1 VTIFSAALL
10 VVVVGGPTTAVQAHG
25 RRARTT
31 LRDAAGHEVGRVKFV
46 QRDGKVIVSASVTR
60 QTPGFHGS
68 HIHANDDPANGQ
80 GCIADP
86 AQAPST
92 WLVSADGHLKAAGQ
106 TTSSSASSTTVMDQ
120 MPAGS
125 TGMTRPTGS
134 GVPTAGSQ
142 APGPNGSCR
151 RPRV

>member
-106 TTSSSASSTTVMDQ
+106 NHFRFRVVNHRHGPDACRFDRYDPAYGIGGANGWISSSWTQ
-120 MPAGS
+120 
-125 TGMTRPTGS
+125 R
-134 GVPTAGSQ
+134 
-142 APGPNGSCR
+142 
-151 RPRV
+151 

>member
-1 VTIFSAALL
+1 VIIVSAALL
-10 VVVVGGPTTAVQAHG
+10 AVVVGRLATAVRAHG
-25 RRARTT
+25 RPAHTT
-31 LRDAAGHEVGRVKFV
+31 LRDAAGHEVGRVKFL

-60 QTPGFHGS
+60 QTPGFH
-68 HIHANDDPANGQ
+68 IHANDDPATGQ

-86 AQAPST
+86 AQTPSA

-106 TTSSSASSTTVMDQ
+106 NQFRSASSTTVMDQ
-120 MPAGS
+120 MQAGS

-134 GVPTAGSQ
+134 RVPTAGSQ
-142 APGPNGSCR
+142 APGPNGSCC